1 MNVAKF
7 AVSSQTSK
15 LTYFCH
21 PCDVICER
29 PIIKMII
36 LVDDE
41 DEVGTENKLL
51 VVGGENGI
59 VAILNLRSREI
70 LRQTKLDFSV
80 NCVKFFS
87 SQLCLV
93 GGSGK

>member
-1 MNVAKF
+1 MTSYMNEPF
-7 AVSSQTSK
+7 SK
-15 LTYFCH
+15 K
-21 PCDVICER
+21 I
-29 PIIKMII
+29 II

-51 VVGGENGI
+51 IVGGENGI

-70 LRQTKLDFSV
+70 LRQTKLEFSV
-80 NCVKFFS
+80 NCVKFLS
-87 SQLCLV
+87 SQLCLI